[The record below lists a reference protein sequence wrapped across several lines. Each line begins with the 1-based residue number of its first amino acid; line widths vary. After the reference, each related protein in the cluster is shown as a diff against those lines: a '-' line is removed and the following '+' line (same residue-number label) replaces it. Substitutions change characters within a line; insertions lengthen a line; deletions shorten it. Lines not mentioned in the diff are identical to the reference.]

1 VTAFSQ
7 KQRETALKKLA
18 DILESEFF
26 RGSQR
31 CCHFLEYTVRYVLD
45 GRPIDELKER
55 TLGVEVFHKAGDY
68 DTAQDNIVRVTAN
81 EVRKRLAQYYGNEHG
96 ARTLTI
102 QIPSGAYAASL
113 QWVDEE
119 PQSQI
124 AVATAIEPVPADP
137 GAESPRV
144 SRDSR
149 RAWLI
154 AAAACLILLAAL
166 ATYAALLHIRST
178 DVVAGVWSPILDS
191 PRPAF
196 ICISQ
201 PVAYR
206 PNSNMDSPLGPDDKM
221 VEMPDAFV
229 GTGDAFALA
238 DIAKLLS
245 TRGKD
250 WQLIPG
256 NSTPSQTLLA
266 GPIVLIG
273 VHANRWTPAMTESL
287 RFYFGIENAIYDR
300 SHPNLKWS
308 LDHLS
313 SDWKTNEDYALVSRF
328 INPGSGQPV
337 IVIAGLTNAGIEAAG
352 EFLTNRDLLAS
363 ALRDA
368 PQDWQHKNFQ
378 FVLHTK
384 IIGNTPERPTVVA
397 TNYW

>member
-7 KQRETALKKLA
+7 KQREIALERLA

-26 RGSQR
+26 RASQR
-31 CCHFLEYTVRYVLD
+31 CCHFLDYSVRYVLD

-55 TLGVEVFHKAGDY
+55 TLGIEVFHKAGDY

-81 EVRKRLAQYYGNEHG
+81 EVRKRLAQYYGHERG
-96 ARTLTI
+96 DRTLTI
-102 QIPSGAYAASL
+102 QLPTGTYAASL
-113 QWVDEE
+113 QWIEEE
-119 PQSQI
+119 PLAQ
-124 AVATAIEPVPADP
+124 VPAAAA
-137 GAESPRV
+137 AESAPQNPSTENSKDV
-144 SRDSR
+144 R
-149 RAWLI
+149 RPWTAWAI
-154 AAAACLILLAAL
+154 VIACLILVSAM
-166 ATYAALLHIRST
+166 ATVAVQKHMRST
-178 DVVAGVWSPILDS
+178 DVVEGVWSPMLDS
-191 PRPAF
+191 PKPVF

-206 PNSNMDSPLGPDDKM
+206 PDSNMDSPIGPDDHM

-229 GTGDAFALA
+229 GTGDAFALG
-238 DIAKLLS
+238 DIARFLS

-273 VHANRWTPAMTESL
+273 VHANKWTPAMMESL
-287 RFYFGIENAIYDR
+287 RFYFGINNAIYDR
-300 SHPNLKWS
+300 SNPNIKWS
-308 LDHLS
+308 LDNLS
-313 SDWKTNEDYALVSRF
+313 SDWKTNEDFALVSRF
-328 INPGSGQPV
+328 TNPGSGQPV
-337 IVIAGLTNAGIEAAG
+337 IVIGGLTNAGTEAGG
-352 EFLTNRDLLAS
+352 EFLTNRDLLS
-363 ALRDA
+363 QALRNA
-368 PQDWQHKNFQ
+368 PKDWQHKNFQ